1 MNKTVLITGTS
12 SGFGASAANFFAE
25 KGWNV
30 IATMRDTGKASG
42 LSNSENIFVAQLD
55 VEDTASIHSA
65 IDAGIK
71 RFGKI
76 DVLVNNAGYGLFG
89 IFESASREAIQNQFA
104 VNVFGAMD
112 VTRALL
118 PHFRE
123 NKSGVIINVSSGAGV
138 TGFPMASIYN
148 ASKFALEGWSEGLR
162 YELHSLGIKI
172 RIIEPGGALKT
183 GFMNRVGGESAGFQ
197 PIDDYM
203 PFLGKVNQVFE
214 VLQTNADE
222 DAVDK
227 VVKSIYDA
235 AIDESTRLRYAPT
248 SDIQPILK
256 ARRGTSEE
264 EFIEF
269 TDNLFI
275 SKIS

>member
-30 IATMRDTGKASG
+30 VATMRDTGKTAG
-42 LSNSENIFVAQLD
+42 LSNSENIFVTKLD

-65 IDAGIK
+65 IDDGIK
-71 RFGKI
+71 HFGKI

-89 IFESASREAIQNQFA
+89 TFESVSREAIRNQFA

-112 VTRALL
+112 VTRAIL

-138 TGFPMASIYN
+138 TGFPMASIYS

-172 RIIEPGGALKT
+172 KIIEPGGALKT
-183 GFMNRVGGESAGFQ
+183 GFMNRVEGETAGFQ
-197 PIDDYM
+197 LIDDYI
-203 PFLGKVNQVFE
+203 PFSGKVNQLFE
-214 VLQTNADE
+214 ALQTNADD
-222 DAVDK
+222 DAVEK
-227 VVKSIYDA
+227 VTKSIYEA
-235 AIDESTRLRYAPT
+235 AVDDSTRLRYAPT
-248 SDIQPILK
+248 SDIQPILT
-256 ARRGTSEE
+256 ARRSTSEE
-264 EFIEF
+264 EFIAF